1 MRSALPPVISLLKN
15 FMRESLAG
23 GDPRVTLETIQLF
36 MEVNRKTSTDSPGTG
51 APGGS
56 FKAVPEVVIPQPPPA
71 AQGPPHCATKWLGAA
86 ASSSRGIALSGF
98 DRLHSAG
105 TPGPLNST
113 VLSNRHHCM
122 PAFSSVGLPDST
134 RLSADG
140 KLAGSEVPAQAL
152 HLGTSSS
159 NVYCATPVKRRGK
172 SMSRRT
178 GQEGHTE
185 RSGKWWVVRWW
196 MDVEGQDKRV
206 HKRARICPVS
216 GPGVLSKSERTRR
229 AREIIAESGA
239 DTVEHFNAVVVKK
252 QETITT
258 FQEQGARWLGS
269 LRTRKRKPVA
279 LSTTEDWERTLN
291 KWLNPHIGS
300 LPLSEVNNAS
310 LKRLVAVMS
319 EAGLSPKTVDNYA
332 GLVKMVVAS
341 AVDAEGEEIFPRKW
355 NHEFIDMPVVEKSK
369 QNTPCFSG
377 DVMTGLAGWKK
388 PARADAVHPLCGAAG
403 LRIGEA
409 LGIEVGKHIASDF
422 SLLKIRQKARH
433 CKIEERLK
441 TQSALRDV
449 DLHPAIAK
457 LLKEYIGERKS
468 GFLFSTR
475 NGKPIAS
482 SNVIRRHL
490 HPALEKLKYGN
501 PHTGNHKAGNHAF
514 GDSGT
519 RTCGITRSVLKGF
532 TSIGW
537 GTPGKHERPLRQD
550 QRGRFIPQEVGEQ
563 CGFGFE
569 LPSVVPNVPKK
580 AAKTKAAKAA

>member
-1 MRSALPPVISLLKN
+1 
-15 FMRESLAG
+15 
-23 GDPRVTLETIQLF
+23 
-36 MEVNRKTSTDSPGTG
+36 
-51 APGGS
+51 
-56 FKAVPEVVIPQPPPA
+56 
-71 AQGPPHCATKWLGAA
+71 
-86 ASSSRGIALSGF
+86 
-98 DRLHSAG
+98 
-105 TPGPLNST
+105 
-113 VLSNRHHCM
+113 
-122 PAFSSVGLPDST
+122 
-134 RLSADG
+134 
-140 KLAGSEVPAQAL
+140 
-152 HLGTSSS
+152 
-159 NVYCATPVKRRGK
+159 
-172 SMSRRT
+172 MSRRT

-501 PHTGNHKAGNHAF
+501 PHTGNHKAVVSALNCPQLY
-514 GDSGT
+514 
-519 RTCGITRSVLKGF
+519 RMYRKRQQ
-532 TSIGW
+532 
-537 GTPGKHERPLRQD
+537 KRKRPRP
-550 QRGRFIPQEVGEQ
+550 R
-563 CGFGFE
+563 
-569 LPSVVPNVPKK
+569 K
-580 AAKTKAAKAA
+580 